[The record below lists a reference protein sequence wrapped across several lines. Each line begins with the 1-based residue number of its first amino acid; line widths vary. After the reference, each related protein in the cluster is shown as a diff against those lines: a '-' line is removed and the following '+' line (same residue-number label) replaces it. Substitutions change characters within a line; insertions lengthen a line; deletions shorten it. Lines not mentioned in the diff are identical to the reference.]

1 MKFKI
6 GFNAE
11 KETEKK
17 VPKSETKAPE
27 EAPARESLVRVYFPQ
42 RGFDCTYYNNLFD
55 LHVGDLV
62 YVDGKLEG
70 KRGKVIDVSYT
81 FKIKLSDYKR
91 VIAKIDTDIS
101 GEFCYVGDELFSF
114 DKNTVP
120 FGKILPYFKAPAK
133 PDEEYAS
140 AKENKFYN
148 LDDLEGMGAYEHTI
162 MVGKSDFNCGEVLY
176 LSVEDGKGH
185 AIVGTNELHE
195 VEFDYKNGMIANIT
209 CDCWAC
215 GICKHGVAA
224 VFALKSALEKIEK
237 HFPEKF
243 EASGYFAVMSKN
255 TFMNVIASLG
265 DDSVGSFVIK
275 KN

>member
-6 GFNAE
+6 GFTAE

-17 VPKSETKAPE
+17 APEAETKAPE

-62 YVDGKLEG
+62 YVDGKLED

-120 FGKILPYFKAPAK
+120 FGKILPYFKAPVK

-224 VFALKSALEKIEK
+224 VFALKSTKK
-237 HFPEKF
+237 
-243 EASGYFAVMSKN
+243 SKS
-255 TFMNVIASLG
+255 ISR
-265 DDSVGSFVIK
+265 
-275 KN
+275 KNLKQAGILPLCRRTHL

>member
-6 GFNAE
+6 GFTAE
-11 KETEKK
+11 KEVEKK
-17 VPKSETKAPE
+17 APETETKAPE

-91 VIAKIDTDIS
+91 VIAKIDTDIF
-101 GEFCYVGDELFSF
+101 GEFCYVGDELFSL

-133 PDEEYAS
+133 PDEEY
-140 AKENKFYN
+140 
-148 LDDLEGMGAYEHTI
+148 LDAMLTVYYRAYLRAANAADPAELRYVTELHSQSLSDGIKSGATGA
-162 MVGKSDFNCGEVLY
+162 VTFTLDKSDMVCDTEHIAYGDNTVTVNAAASYEAVNDTTGEVETATDY
-176 LSVEDGKGH
+176 YTIQAVWQDGMWLVDRSWM
-185 AIVGTNELHE
+185 ISES
-195 VEFDYKNGMIANIT
+195 DYQNG
-209 CDCWAC
+209 
-215 GICKHGVAA
+215 
-224 VFALKSALEKIEK
+224 VF
-237 HFPEKF
+237 
-243 EASGYFAVMSKN
+243 GN
-255 TFMNVIASLG
+255 Q
-265 DDSVGSFVIK
+265 
-275 KN
+275 

>member
-6 GFNAE
+6 GFTAE
-11 KETEKK
+11 KEVEKK
-17 VPKSETKAPE
+17 APKTETKAPE

-114 DKNTVP
+114 DKSTVP

-185 AIVGTNELHE
+185 AIVGTNELRE

-215 GICKHGVAA
+215 SICKHGVAA
-224 VFALKSALEKIEK
+224 VFALKSVLEKVEK

-255 TFMNVIASLG
+255 TFMDVIASLG

>member
-6 GFNAE
+6 GFTAE
-11 KETEKK
+11 KEVEKK
-17 VPKSETKAPE
+17 APEIETKAPE

-114 DKNTVP
+114 DKKYRAVRKDTP
-120 FGKILPYFKAPAK
+120 LLQSSRQARRGIREREGKQ
-133 PDEEYAS
+133 
-140 AKENKFYN
+140 
-148 LDDLEGMGAYEHTI
+148 
-162 MVGKSDFNCGEVLY
+162 VL
-176 LSVEDGKGH
+176 
-185 AIVGTNELHE
+185 
-195 VEFDYKNGMIANIT
+195 
-209 CDCWAC
+209 
-215 GICKHGVAA
+215 
-224 VFALKSALEKIEK
+224 
-237 HFPEKF
+237 
-243 EASGYFAVMSKN
+243 
-255 TFMNVIASLG
+255 
-265 DDSVGSFVIK
+265 
-275 KN
+275 